1 MWKSCH
7 ILREKKV
14 KNHLFK
20 TRSSS
25 RSLERGRIPKKFFCP
40 VWPLAKPSQSTYLTK
55 LKKKPL
61 VARCDLG
68 MSLSSCCNIMTMGFE
83 GILAWLQL
91 KASQWC
97 SRATWVLDLDEVPF
111 SGPYWRILKSLT
123 LNNDDKDRGLP
134 KSLLGGGGLW
144 CPNHPKSDI
153 CASWAYPKFR
163 VCVSSCYH
171 SLSIGTLAHG
181 SLDVSSL
188 D

>member
-1 MWKSCH
+1 
-7 ILREKKV
+7 
-14 KNHLFK
+14 
-20 TRSSS
+20 
-25 RSLERGRIPKKFFCP
+25 
-40 VWPLAKPSQSTYLTK
+40 
-55 LKKKPL
+55 
-61 VARCDLG
+61 
-68 MSLSSCCNIMTMGFE
+68 MGFE

-97 SRATWVLDLDEVPF
+97 SWATWVLDLDEVPF
-111 SGPYWRILKSLT
+111 SGPCWRILKSLT

-134 KSLLGGGGLW
+134 KSLLGRGSLW

-153 CASWAYPKFR
+153 CTSWAYPKFR

-188 D
+188 DQFGRVFDFVNNQSWPLIFFPIFWYCAIGLHLMRDLALNDDKFLD